1 MQTTYRLNTEELSV
15 AFINSIKSLLPNQEV
30 NIVVSTLPT
39 LNAMPDK
46 AWLSG
51 LTNNPS
57 FDFLTDEAEDIY
69 SLADGVPVSYEK

>member
-1 MQTTYRLNTEELSV
+1 MQTTYRLNTEELSM
-15 AFINSIKSLLPNQEV
+15 AFIESIKSLLPNQEV

-39 LNAMPDK
+39 DNVMADK

-51 LTNNPS
+51 LANNPS

-69 SLADGVPVSYEK
+69 RLTDGVPVNYEK